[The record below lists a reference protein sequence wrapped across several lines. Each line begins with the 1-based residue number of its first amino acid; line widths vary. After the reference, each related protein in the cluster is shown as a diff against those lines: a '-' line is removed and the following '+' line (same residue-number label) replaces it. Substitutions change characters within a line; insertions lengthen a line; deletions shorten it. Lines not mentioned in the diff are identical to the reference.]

1 LCWVFLNYL
10 PWLSWNLDPPDVCLL
25 SSWDYRSEPS
35 VPGLSVHSE
44 C

>member
-25 SSWDYRSEPS
+25 SS
-35 VPGLSVHSE
+35 
-44 C
+44 